1 MTQSGYDGKWAYR
14 MKRSEQRESIF
25 RLLYMKQFNSGEEM
39 ADQTAIYLQRLRND
53 EDGDPYDEPD
63 DTADEMGTAGGKQS
77 GGRRFAQVGMEDESY
92 ISEKYSRIAERLP
105 EIDAKLNEVSQGW
118 KTSRMSKV
126 DLSILR
132 LAVYELLY
140 DDSIPTGVAIN
151 EAVEIAKKYGGD
163 DSSSFVNGI
172 LGKLARQVEKKD

>member
-1 MTQSGYDGKWAYR
+1 

-25 RLLYMKQFNSGEEM
+25 RLLYMGQFNSGEDM
-39 ADQTAIYLQRLRND
+39 ADQIAIYMQRLRND
-53 EDGDPYDEPD
+53 GEGDPYDEPD
-63 DTADEMGTAGGKQS
+63 DTAEESGASDEKS
-77 GGRRFAQVGMEDESY
+77 RGRRFAQVGLEDESY
-92 ISEKYSRIAERLP
+92 ISEKFSRVAELLP
-105 EIDAKLNEVSQGW
+105 EIDAKLNAVSEGW

-140 DDSIPTGVAIN
+140 DDSIPVGVAIN

-172 LGKLARQVEKKD
+172 LGKLARQAEQETAE